1 LRLLNGAFVSVQN
14 LPSRAFPAGR
24 RAVISA
30 VVCAL
35 HSLLASARSRADAK
49 IGLGHENDWKYWVSR
64 IFDGAAAI
72 RQRWRKLAGRA
83 IPAGRGSALMG
94 LSVALHAAV
103 SGLFANQQAIAATSE
118 NIANV
123 NTANF
128 TRREARFVTDAIPN
142 QFAGVD
148 VEIARAAADR
158 FLQGA
163 ALSGEATASFST
175 SFSDALSRIEAAL
188 GAPGDNLSPAN
199 KLDDAF
205 AALIN
210 LTAAPSSTAAKASA
224 LSAINEAFA
233 AFARVSDAVATEQAA
248 ASGRIADDAARAT
261 ALLRDVY
268 RFNLMVADSPGAG
281 DRIDTALAELSTI
294 INVEVARDDQGRA
307 TVSIGGVTLADAGG
321 YRALSA
327 NAGPPAALFAA
338 PVDPDT
344 GVSAGGGTDITA
356 FAGGGRIGGNI
367 AIVNVEAPRF
377 AAAIDAA
384 ARAIATRL
392 NAEYSANVATGATA
406 PSGAPLIVEANG
418 VFSVDAALLANPA
431 SFAIA
436 RPAGGAVAGA
446 NDASG
451 AAALAGL
458 SSSAE
463 ARGAGELVARIGA
476 SAGAARSAA
485 ASDRAFADEA
495 SARLAAGAGVN
506 LDEELSNLIL
516 YQRAY
521 GANARVISAV
531 DELWRTLL
539 DVL

>member
-1 LRLLNGAFVSVQN
+1 
-14 LPSRAFPAGR
+14 
-24 RAVISA
+24 
-30 VVCAL
+30 
-35 HSLLASARSRADAK
+35 
-49 IGLGHENDWKYWVSR
+49 
-64 IFDGAAAI
+64 
-72 RQRWRKLAGRA
+72 
-83 IPAGRGSALMG
+83 MG
-94 LSVALHAAV
+94 LTVALHAAV

-148 VEIARAAADR
+148 IEIARAAADR

-163 ALSGEATASFST
+163 SLSGAATASFSEA
-175 SFSDALSRIEAAL
+175 FSDALDRIEAAL

-233 AFARVSDAVATEQAA
+233 AFGRVSQTINDEQTAA
-248 ASGRIADDAARAT
+248 NGRIADDAARAT

-268 RFNLMVADSPGAG
+268 RFNLMVADSAGAG
-281 DRIDTALAELSTI
+281 DRIDAALAELSTLLN
-294 INVEVARDDQGRA
+294 INVARDDQGRA
-307 TVSIGGVTLADAGG
+307 TVSIGGVALADAGG
-321 YRALSA
+321 YRAVNA
-327 NAGPPAALFAA
+327 TAGPPATLLAA

-344 GVSAGGGTDITA
+344 GSSAGGGTDITSLA
-356 FAGGGRIGGNI
+356 VGGRIGGNV
-367 AIVNVEAPRF
+367 AFVNVEAPRL
-377 AAAIDAA
+377 AGETDAA

-392 NAEYSANVATGATA
+392 NAEYAANVATGATA
-406 PSGAPLIVEANG
+406 PSGSPLIVESGG
-418 VFSVDAALLANPA
+418 VFSVDAALLGNPA
-431 SFAIA
+431 AFAIA
-436 RPAGGAVAGA
+436 RPSGGATGGA

-458 SSSAE
+458 STSLE

-476 SAGAARSAA
+476 AANAARSTA
-485 ASDRAFADEA
+485 ASDRAFADDA
-495 SARLAAGAGVN
+495 AARLAAGGGVN